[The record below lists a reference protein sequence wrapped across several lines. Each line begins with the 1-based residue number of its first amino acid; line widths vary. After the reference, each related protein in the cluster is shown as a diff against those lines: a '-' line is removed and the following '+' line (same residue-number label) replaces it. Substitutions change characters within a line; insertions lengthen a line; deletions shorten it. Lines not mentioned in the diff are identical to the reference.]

1 MKSQSQPSDPNRLIA
16 SDPIERLL
24 ATMEVEIRVRV
35 RRFTQ
40 PHVSL
45 ELELLRS
52 FKADLEEALRDAR
65 AADVIGNVKDAAR
78 VSKRPESTVRRI
90 CYKHGERAG
99 ATMVEGEYSIHLPT
113 FVRFMANLPQRHSGA
128 AADDRDLRITGA
140 GSGLIDNQVPDD
152 TLEEAA

>member
-1 MKSQSQPSDPNRLIA
+1 MKLQQQPSDPSRLIA

-40 PHVSL
+40 PQVSL

-65 AADVIGNVKDAAR
+65 SADVIGNVKDAAT

-113 FVRFMANLPQRHSGA
+113 FVRFIASLPRRQIGA
-128 AADDRDLRITGA
+128 TAGTRDLQHTETI
-140 GSGLIDNQVPDD
+140 SGTVENQVPDSA
-152 TLEEAA
+152 LEEAA